1 MDYDWDEAKRLL
13 NYDKH
18 GVDFSEA
25 INFEWDVAL
34 VTMDKRYDYGEKRFM
49 AYAPIGSRL
58 YAMTFTLRKARKRII
73 SLRKS
78 NLRELKH
85 YVEQIKTNSS
95 D

>member
-34 VTMDKRYDYGEKRFM
+34 VTMDKRYDYGEKRFL
-49 AYAPIGSRL
+49 A
-58 YAMTFTLRKARKRII
+58 
-73 SLRKS
+73 
-78 NLRELKH
+78 
-85 YVEQIKTNSS
+85 
-95 D
+95 

>member
-1 MDYDWDEAKRLL
+1 MDYDWDETKRLL

-18 GVDFSEA
+18 GVDFSEVVD
-25 INFEWDVAL
+25 FEWDVAL
-34 VTMDKRYDYGEKRFM
+34 VMADNRRDYGEERYL

-58 YAMTFTLRKARKRII
+58 YAMVFTIQNGKKRII

-78 NLRELKH
+78 NIRELKK
-85 YVEQIKTNSS
+85 YVETIKTNSA